1 MATLRDIKR
10 RIKAVTSTRQITK
23 AMKMVSA
30 SKLKRVQ
37 GRMLEMRPY
46 ATKMDEV
53 IKSLARGADKESSPL
68 LIERPRKNV
77 EVIVLTSDR
86 GLCSAFNTNVM
97 KLATRVMAEM
107 KTQGVENV
115 QISTVGKKA
124 ADFYRRRGIKLK
136 NSWTGF
142 SGRVSYE
149 NAKLVATSMIQGYV
163 SGEVDEVV
171 VIYNKFKNVVQQI
184 PTSVKFLPASIEEG
198 EAPAEGGGAD
208 FIYEPQEDV
217 LLEFLLP
224 KNIEIQVFSALLESQ
239 TSEEAARMAAMEN
252 ATKSSTEMIDKLS
265 LKYNKARQAGITA
278 DLMDIVGGVEALK
291 Q

>member
-46 ATKMDEV
+46 ASKMDEV
-53 IKSLARGADKESSPL
+53 IKSLAAGADKESSPL

-77 EVIVLTSDR
+77 EVLVLTSDR

-97 KLATRVMAEM
+97 KLATKVVAEFRA
-107 KTQGVENV
+107 QGVENV
-115 QISTVGKKA
+115 HISSVGKKA

-142 SGRVSYE
+142 SGHVSYE
-149 NAKLVATSMIQGYV
+149 NAKRVATAMIEGYV

-184 PTSVKFLPASIEEG
+184 PTSVKFLPASIEAG
-198 EAPAEGGGAD
+198 DAPDEGGD
-208 FIYEPQEDV
+208 FIYEPAEDV

-224 KNIEIQVFSALLESQ
+224 KNTEIQVFSARLESQ

>member
-46 ATKMDEV
+46 ASKMDEV

-77 EVIVLTSDR
+77 EVVVLTSDR

-97 KLATRVMAEM
+97 KLATRVVAEM

-142 SGRVSYE
+142 SGQISYD
-149 NAKLVATSMIQGYV
+149 NAKRVATAMIEGYV

-184 PTSVKFLPASIEEG
+184 PTSVKFLPASIEES
-198 EAPAEGGGAD
+198 EAPGEGGGSD

>member
-10 RIKAVTSTRQITK
+10 RIKAVRSTRQITK

-46 ATKMDEV
+46 AQKMDEV

-68 LIERPRKNV
+68 LIERPRKTV
-77 EVIVLTSDR
+77 EMVVFTSDR
-86 GLCSAFNTNVM
+86 GLCGAYNTNVM
-97 KLATRVMAEM
+97 KLATKTLAEL
-107 KTQGVENV
+107 KGQGVEV
-115 QISTVGKKA
+115 QISTIGKKA
-124 ADFYRRRGIKLK
+124 ADFYRRRGIKTK
-136 NSWTGF
+136 NTWTGF
-142 SGRVSYE
+142 SGSVSYD
-149 NAKLVATSMIQGYV
+149 NAKRVATRMIETYV
-163 SGEVDEVV
+163 AGEADEVL

-184 PTSVKFLPASIEEG
+184 PTAVKFLPASIAAAAAE
-198 EAPAEGGGAD
+198 PAEGGVD
-208 FIYEPQEDV
+208 FIYEPAEDV
-217 LLEFLLP
+217 MLERLLP